1 MRLGMRKVGLSKA
14 YKREN
19 RQKVLVEG
27 VLIWARL
34 EGEAVSIKLRL
45 DSGTVVSA
53 HIPKSPM
60 TLRTF
65 FILKAGDRLAVV
77 GNLNANGT
85 RVSAESLRFPKLT
98 NTEYQERVTE
108 ANPRI
113 QAWLFHGQ

>member
-1 MRLGMRKVGLSKA
+1 MSKVGLSES
-14 YKREN
+14 YKRN

-34 EGEAVSIKLRL
+34 EGEAVLIKLRL

-53 HIPKSPM
+53 HISKSPM

-77 GNLNANGT
+77 GNPNASGSWIT
-85 RVSAESLRFPKLT
+85 IESLSFPELSI
-98 NTEYQERVTE
+98 TEYQERVVE